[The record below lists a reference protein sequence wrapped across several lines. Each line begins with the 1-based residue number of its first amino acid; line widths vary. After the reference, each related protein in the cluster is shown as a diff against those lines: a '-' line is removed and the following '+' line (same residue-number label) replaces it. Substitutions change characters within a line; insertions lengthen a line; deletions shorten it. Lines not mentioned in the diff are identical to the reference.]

1 MSAAPRPLREAG
13 WPWISLSLGV
23 ATLVNLAPLGNSP
36 VVPDVLALVLAFWAV
51 QRPVRLL
58 LPIAFLLGLVIDV
71 HRAMHLGQHA
81 LLYTTIVLLVLQFHR
96 RIVWFQT
103 PGRML
108 HVLGVFLVAQGLLA
122 GARWLIGLP
131 WLGPEQFLTWLS
143 SILLWPLIDM
153 LLMSGRQPQRAE
165 RPAPR
170 TARPIAP
177 TIDDSAPATYAPH
190 SSYAQQPTIPR
201 RDDDNRH

>member
-1 MSAAPRPLREAG
+1 MNPTQRPLREAG

-23 ATLVNLAPLGNSP
+23 AALVNLAPLGNSP
-36 VVPDVLALVLAFWAV
+36 AVPDLLALVLAFWAV
-51 QRPVRLL
+51 QRPARLL
-58 LPIAFLLGLVIDV
+58 LPIAFVLGLVIDA

-81 LLYTTIVLLVLQFHR
+81 LLYTAIVVLVLQFHR
-96 RIVWFQT
+96 RIIWFQT

-108 HVLGVFLVAQGLLA
+108 HVLGLFLVAQGLLA

-143 SILLWPLIDM
+143 TILLWPLIDM

-170 TARPIAP
+170 PARPVAP
-177 TIDDSAPATYAPH
+177 TIDDSPASSLAPRPAFRH
-190 SSYAQQPTIPR
+190 R
-201 RDDDNRH
+201 DDNRH